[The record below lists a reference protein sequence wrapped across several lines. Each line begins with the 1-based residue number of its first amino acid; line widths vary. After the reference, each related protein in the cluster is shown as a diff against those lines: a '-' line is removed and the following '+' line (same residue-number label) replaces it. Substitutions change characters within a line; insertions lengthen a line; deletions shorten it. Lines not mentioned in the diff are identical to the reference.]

1 MFYTKIFILLFSLSI
16 LSCGGSQHV
25 TADGWTFIG
34 DKWVSFG
41 LDHDVINTGNVGDA
55 YRQLKVRVTSAP
67 IRILDMK
74 VHFDNGAV
82 QDVSVRSLIPQ
93 GGETRVIDLDGGLR
107 KLSRIEFWYETRGVR
122 KGRSRVAVWGR
133 R

>member
-1 MFYTKIFILLFSLSI
+1 MSYRRFIIVLFTLAFFG
-16 LSCGGSQHV
+16 CGGTQNV

-41 LDHDVINTGNVGDA
+41 LDHDVIHTGNSSDA

-74 VHFDNGAV
+74 VYFDNGDV
-82 QDVSVRSLIPQ
+82 QDVPVRSLIPQ

-107 KLSRIEFWYETRGVR
+107 KLSKIEFWYETKGAR
-122 KGRSRVAVWGR
+122 KGKSRVAVWGR